1 MLESPSILSY
11 AVIAALVFAVVGV
24 ALALRKARSFGR
36 RQYHAT
42 PVGTESHGIRY
53 AFVEGMM
60 PWEKDSARQHIVTY
74 IGGVLYHLGVFAAF
88 LFLILNIFP
97 VDLSDSW
104 KAIIVTP
111 VIIGLLAGL
120 GLFMKRLTTGYL
132 RAISKPDDFI
142 SNLLVDIFLL
152 MTAASVYESG
162 MVNLSLVSAILLL
175 LYIPVGKI
183 RHCFFF
189 FVSRLTFG
197 RYFGRRGVL
206 PHTKS
211 EMGG

>member
-1 MLESPSILSY
+1 MLESASILSY
-11 AVIAALVFAVVGV
+11 AVIAALVYAVVGV

-42 PVGTESHGIRY
+42 PAGNEVQGIRY

-88 LFLILNIFP
+88 FLLMAHILTIDVGN
-97 VDLSDSW
+97 SE
-104 KAIIVTP
+104 KAIIATLVM
-111 VIIGLLAGL
+111 IGLLAGL
-120 GLFMKRLTTGYL
+120 GLFVKRVATGYL
-132 RAISKPDDFI
+132 RAISKPDDFV

-152 MTAASVYESG
+152 MTAASVYEPS
-162 MVNLSLVSAILLL
+162 MVNFSYVSAILLM

-189 FVSRLTFG
+189 FVSRVTFG
-197 RYFGRRGVL
+197 RYFGRRGVI
-206 PHTKS
+206 PHPKS